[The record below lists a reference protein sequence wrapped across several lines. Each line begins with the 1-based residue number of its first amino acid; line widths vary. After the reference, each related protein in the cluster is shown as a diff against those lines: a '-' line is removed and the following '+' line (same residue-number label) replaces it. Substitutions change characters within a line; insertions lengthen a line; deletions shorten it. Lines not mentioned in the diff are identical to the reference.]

1 MITFRSGR
9 AHRAPYTLNTA
20 PAAIAFEVSF
30 GRFAGPLARLGANLS
45 NALADPLIDG
55 PVKRGD
61 QLRTPCY
68 RPNAAVSRWTTP
80 ARAALDARYQ
90 MSMLTQRVR
99 RWLTWRVEGAEDFPG
114 ASDVE
119 RAGLEPATNETSVL
133 SR

>member
-1 MITFRSGR
+1 M
-9 AHRAPYTLNTA
+9 PWQ
-20 PAAIAFEVSF
+20 
-30 GRFAGPLARLGANLS
+30 
-45 NALADPLIDG
+45 DPLIDG

-119 RAGLEPATNETSVL
+119 RAGLEPATNETSPSSALGTLALVGFVFGL
-133 SR
+133 AGKLRVEPGRGAPEAPRRVRSYLVCAAG